1 MGELIMPVTTSSEK
15 EHRIERLV
23 IPSLTFSRLNMTPP
37 RNVAGLLL
45 IEIGLTFG
53 CSVGVMGQ
61 LRTLSS
67 AMALIFAMI
76 MGVLSVR
83 YSHKKL
89 LLTGLVFYAVSAL
102 GCFLSHDFNGMMLTY
117 SLSGIGLAMVSP
129 MAFAL
134 VGELLPLEKR
144 SSATGWIFAGTA
156 LSSVIQF
163 QLIGYIEA
171 VGGWRL
177 VFIGFVFPLAAASL
191 ILAYF
196 GIPPPP
202 LEPSA
207 SESDFLEGFRE
218 VLSNRSAIACLLGTM
233 LSWASYQAILTYG
246 VSFYKQYFL
255 MTTNQASL
263 LFSGLG
269 ICYVIGNLSS
279 GRYVDR
285 FGRKAFT
292 FIGYLTLGSTI
303 ILLTNIPYLWLSV
316 TLALVCLVFVGLGD
330 SASNSLILEQ
340 VPMYRGTMMSTWSAA
355 TSLGATLG
363 AGLGGML
370 LLQYDYSVLGFVL
383 GGLGV
388 LSALIYRVITID
400 PLRT

>member
-1 MGELIMPVTTSSEK
+1 MPETISSNE
-15 EHRIERLV
+15 ESPHGRLV

-45 IEIGLTFG
+45 IEIGLNFG

-61 LRTLSS
+61 MRTLSS
-67 AMALIFAMI
+67 AMALIFAI
-76 MGVLSVR
+76 TMGVLSVR
-83 YSHKKL
+83 YNHKKL

-102 GCFLSHDFNGMMLTY
+102 GCFMSHDFNGMMLMY

-163 QLIGYIEA
+163 QLIRYIEA
-171 VGGWRL
+171 LGGWRL
-177 VFIGFVFPLAAASL
+177 VFIGFVFPLAVASL
-191 ILAYF
+191 ILAYV
-196 GIPPPP
+196 GIPPTPQ
-202 LEPSA
+202 ESSA
-207 SESDFLEGFRE
+207 SGSDFFEGFRE
-218 VLSNRSAIACLLGTM
+218 VLSNRSAIACLFGTM

-246 VSFYKQYFL
+246 VSFYRQYFL

-279 GRYVDR
+279 GRYVDI

-292 FIGYLTLGSTI
+292 VIGYLILGSTI

-340 VPMYRGTMMSTWSAA
+340 VPMFRGTMMSVWSAA
-355 TSLGATLG
+355 TGLGAALG
-363 AGLGGML
+363 AGIGGML
-370 LLQYDYSVLGFVL
+370 LLRYNYSILGIVL

-388 LSALIYRVITID
+388 LSALVYRFITVD
-400 PLRT
+400 PLRA

>member
-1 MGELIMPVTTSSEK
+1 MPVTTSSEE
-15 EHRIERLV
+15 EHPQGRLV

-61 LRTLSS
+61 MRTLSS
-67 AMALIFAMI
+67 AMALIFAVI

-83 YSHKKL
+83 YSHRKL

-102 GCFLSHDFNGMMLTY
+102 GCFLSHDINAMLLTH

-144 SSATGWIFAGTA
+144 PRATGWIFAGTA
-156 LSSVIQF
+156 ISSVIQF
-163 QLIGYIEA
+163 QLIRYIEA
-171 VGGWRL
+171 LGGWRL
-177 VFIGFVFPLAAASL
+177 VFIGFVFPLAAASF

-196 GIPPPP
+196 GIPSTPQ
-202 LEPSA
+202 EPSA
-207 SESDFLEGFRE
+207 SESDFFEGFRV
-218 VLSNRSAIACLLGTM
+218 VLTNRSAMACLLGTM

-246 VSFYKQYFL
+246 VSFYRQYFL
-255 MTTNQASL
+255 MTTYQASL

-269 ICYVIGNLSS
+269 MCYVIGNLSS
-279 GRYVDR
+279 GRYVDL

-292 FIGYLTLGSTI
+292 VIGYLILGSTI
-303 ILLTNIPYLWLSV
+303 VFLTNVPYAWLSV
-316 TLALVCLVFVGLGD
+316 ALALVCLVSVGLGD

-340 VPMYRGTMMSTWSAA
+340 VPTFRGTMMSVWSAA
-355 TSLGATLG
+355 TGLGAALG

-370 LLQYDYSVLGFVL
+370 LLRYDYSVLGVVL

-388 LSALIYRVITID
+388 LSALVYRFYTVD
-400 PLRT
+400 PLKT

>member
-1 MGELIMPVTTSSEK
+1 MSETLSSDK
-15 EHRIERLV
+15 EHPRGRLV

-45 IEIGLTFG
+45 IDIGLTFG

-61 LRTLSS
+61 MRTISA
-67 AMALIFAMI
+67 AMALVFAII

-83 YSHKKL
+83 YSHRKL
-89 LLTGLVFYAVSAL
+89 LLAGLVFYAISAL
-102 GCFLSHDFNGMMLTY
+102 GCYTYSSFNGMMLAY
-117 SLSGIGLAMVSP
+117 SLSGVGLAMVSP

-163 QLIGYIEA
+163 QLIGFIA
-171 VGGWRL
+171 AIGGWRL
-177 VFIGFVFPLAAASL
+177 VFIGFVFPLALASL

-196 GIPPPP
+196 GIPPTHQ
-202 LEPSA
+202 EPSSSG
-207 SESDFLEGFRE
+207 SEFFLGFRE
-218 VLSNRSAIACLLGTM
+218 VLSNRSAVACLFGTI
-233 LSWASYQAILTYG
+233 LSWASYQVVLTYG
-246 VSFYKQYFL
+246 VSFYRQNFL
-255 MTTNQASL
+255 LTTNQASI

-279 GRYVDR
+279 GRYVDI

-292 FIGYLTLGSTI
+292 VIGYLVLGLTI
-303 ILLTNIPYLWLSV
+303 IFLTNIPILSLSV
-316 TLALVCLVFVGLGD
+316 VLALISLVFVGLGD
-330 SASNSLILEQ
+330 AASNSLILEQ

-355 TSLGATLG
+355 TSLGAALG

-370 LLQYDYSVLGFVL
+370 LLRYDYSVLGIVL

-388 LSALIYRVITID
+388 LSALIYRYFTVD
-400 PLRT
+400 PIRT

>member
-1 MGELIMPVTTSSEK
+1 MPETNSSDK
-15 EHRIERLV
+15 KHQYRRLV
-23 IPSLTFSRLNMTPP
+23 IPSLTFSRMNMTPP

-53 CSVGVMGQ
+53 CGVGVMGQ
-61 LRTLSS
+61 MRTLSS
-67 AMALIFAMI
+67 VMALIFAII

-83 YSHKKL
+83 YSHKNL
-89 LLTGLVFYAVSAL
+89 LLTGLVFYAASAL
-102 GCFLSHDFNGMMLTY
+102 GCFLSHDFNLMMLTY

-144 SSATGWIFAGTA
+144 SNATGWIFAGTA

-171 VGGWRL
+171 LGSWRL
-177 VFIGFVFPLAAASL
+177 VFIGFVFPLAAVSL

-196 GIPPPP
+196 GIPPTPQ
-202 LEPSA
+202 EPRA
-207 SESDFLEGFRE
+207 SGSDFFEGFRE
-218 VLSNRSAIACLLGTM
+218 VLSNRSAMACLFGTI

-246 VSFYKQYFL
+246 VSFYRQYFL
-255 MTTNQASL
+255 LTTNQASL
-263 LFSGLG
+263 LFSVLG

-279 GRYVDR
+279 GRYVDLL
-285 FGRKAFT
+285 GRKVFT
-292 FIGYLTLGSTI
+292 VIGYLILGFTI
-303 ILLTNIPYLWLSV
+303 VFLTNVPYVWLSV
-316 TLALVCLVFVGLGD
+316 ALALVCLVFVGLGD

-340 VPMYRGTMMSTWSAA
+340 VPMFRGTMMSMWSAA
-355 TSLGATLG
+355 TGLGAALG
-363 AGLGGML
+363 AGLGGIL
-370 LLQYDYSVLGFVL
+370 LLRYDYSVLGVVL

-388 LSALIYRVITID
+388 LSAFIYFFYTVD
-400 PLRT
+400 PIRT